1 MKFGLAVLLLL
12 LTCGRAT
19 LKAQAPEGMLSEA
32 EVESLR
38 EAAYVPTDRILAYE
52 KILDTRAKRLADLF
66 AKRRHAG
73 REQDAHDLLD
83 QFASITDEFID
94 NIGDYR
100 KRHRDVRKV
109 LPKLTQETERWSV
122 ILQAPPADESYNIVR
137 KLAVDNLKDLHD
149 DSVAM
154 GPELDAYFK
163 EHPDAL
169 KQEKERMDPSRAH
182 SPQ

>member
-1 MKFGLAVLLLL
+1 M
-12 LTCGRAT
+12 
-19 LKAQAPEGMLSEA
+19 SEA

-38 EAAYVPTDRILAYE
+38 EAAYDPTDRILAFE
-52 KILDTRAKRLADLF
+52 KILDTRAKRLNELF

-94 NIGDYR
+94 NLSAYR

-109 LPKLTQETERWSV
+109 LPKLLLQTSQWSTA
-122 ILQAPPADESYNIVR
+122 LEAPPSDDAYNIVR
-137 KLAVDNLKDLHD
+137 KVAVDNLKDLRSD
-149 DSVAM
+149 AETL
-154 GPELDAYFK
+154 GPELDTYFK

-169 KQEKERMDPSRAH
+169 LLEKQRMDPAH
-182 SPQ
+182 AHAPQ